1 MKPLSLLVVV
11 TALGGFIGG
20 TVRLNS
26 QEAAALPKTP
36 EQRLAVLKTAN
47 AELLQ
52 RQQKTLQK
60 LDEIKQQ
67 ADQLR
72 IMTKRS

>member
-1 MKPLSLLVVV
+1 MKPLPFLTVV
-11 TALGGFIGG
+11 TALGFFFLAGAP
-20 TVRLNS
+20 LNS

-36 EQRLAVLKTAN
+36 EQQLAAMKTAN

-52 RQQKTLQK
+52 RQQKTLEK

-72 IMTKRS
+72 IMSRR